1 MSTRATPGPAATDGS
16 YVWALQV
23 RPRHAPQRY
32 TDHTLWRSEIT
43 LGNEIGDDIC
53 LQDDQ
58 LEPSQVTLR
67 VDVSGRIWAIGAH
80 EQPFVLRDGQTFGL
94 GRHLITLVRA
104 PRRRPRQRP
113 HAPPPEVGRRAHGP
127 ADAPPQQPPR
137 HELLLRIV
145 RPDQPPQRARLPGPN
160 VEIGTDPQRDIPLHD
175 PTLDELHCSL
185 IVTERGEVIVRDHH
199 TRTGTRLNHEL
210 IRDVALMLPGDQL
223 RLGSAL
229 VTLEAPPRPLNT
241 SAWRRWRDTAREQ
254 RKRRHDPRL
263 GGEDDPEA
271 RWRVRLMVSE
281 GGVTPEQLVLARP
294 RICGENVR
302 PGRVGRWVTTVKS
315 VTRSNSRLARVPWTR
330 GSRRGWWYGVMRRPC
345 GPPGTRALDNDII
358 LPAGNISKHHAELRL
373 DQGQLWLRDLDSVNG
388 TRLVEREHS
397 PRRSGGRR
405 GGRPREPRPA
415 GSYQRLRAA
424 RGVDRAE
431 PCIDRNR

>member
-294 RICGENVR
+294 RI
-302 PGRVGRWVTTVKS
+302 
-315 VTRSNSRLARVPWTR
+315 RL
-330 GSRRGWWYGVMRRPC
+330 G
-345 GPPGTRALDNDII
+345 RALDNDII

-388 TRLVEREHS
+388 TRLEDQEVGAEAVPVNPGQRVHISDFELRVES
-397 PRRSGGRR
+397 I
-405 GGRPREPRPA
+405 EPNHA
-415 GSYQRLRAA
+415 
-424 RGVDRAE
+424 
-431 PCIDRNR
+431 